1 MPSPRSGE
9 PPTDLRSGLF
19 RLNESLLNATS
30 PGEIEGSLSELE
42 ALGQSLRLL
51 DTPPTPEVAVQLIA
65 LQADLK
71 RAAQLVQSGLALQL
85 GWARVLGAAAGGYTA
100 SGDAAPLFPPVQH
113 SLQG

>member
-1 MPSPRSGE
+1 MLSPPSGE
-9 PPTDLRSGLF
+9 PPTDLRSVLF
-19 RLNESLLNATS
+19 HLNESLLNAAS

-51 DTPPTPEVAVQLIA
+51 ELPPTPEVAAELAA
-65 LQADLK
+65 LQGDLK
-71 RAAQLVQSGLALQL
+71 RAGQLVQSGLALQL

-100 SGDAAPLFPPVQH
+100 SGDAAPLSPPVQH